1 MQMDVIHPH
10 LTGHWG
16 TPLSLWV
23 EKLKS
28 CLTLLPPPLP
38 QAPICMNLMTFSSA
52 E

>member
-28 CLTLLPPPLP
+28 CLTLLPPFP
-38 QAPICMNLMTFSSA
+38 ASSSHLH
-52 E
+52 ELNDL